1 MKTLILALILLCP
14 AILPAQEIEQRVK
27 GLRNS
32 KKFSIEYDKFKDE
45 TRVAVGPF
53 SISDSLQNTRGFLSL
68 RMIIRFFHAGRE
80 LKQPAD
86 DFALVFHSDSREWRF
101 LKNHD
106 LYMLVDGERIA
117 VGEADYDGDVERDGV
132 SEFMRYSLS
141 PDLIRRLAAAKQV
154 QLKIGRVEVE
164 LKDEHLQAFRDL
176 YSLSK
181 P

>member
-1 MKTLILALILLCP
+1 MKTLILVLLLLCP
-14 AILPAQEIEQRVK
+14 AVFSAQEIEQRAK

-32 KKFSIEYDKFKDE
+32 KKFSVEYDKFKDE

-68 RMIIRFFHAGRE
+68 RMTIRFYHAGRE

-86 DFALVFHSDSREWRF
+86 DFALLFRSYSREWRF

-106 LYMLVDGERIA
+106 LFMLVDGERIA
-117 VGEADYDGDVERDGV
+117 VGNSDYDGDVERNGV
-132 SEFMRYSLS
+132 SEFMLYSLS
-141 PDLIRRLAAAKQV
+141 PDLIRRLAGAKQV
-154 QLKIGRVEVE
+154 EFKVGRVEIKLNE
-164 LKDEHLQAFRDL
+164 EHLQAIRDL

-181 P
+181 